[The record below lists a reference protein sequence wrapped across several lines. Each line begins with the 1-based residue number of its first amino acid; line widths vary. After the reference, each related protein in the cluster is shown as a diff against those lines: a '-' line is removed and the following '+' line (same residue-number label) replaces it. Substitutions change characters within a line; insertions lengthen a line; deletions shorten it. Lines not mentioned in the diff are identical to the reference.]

1 MAITKG
7 QGQTIKSLMQEERWG
22 VLMKLLG
29 DHITAINDEEIVGNN
44 EFESLRMLHTNQ
56 GKVKGLEEFFDKL
69 ERGAFDD

>member
-1 MAITKG
+1 
-7 QGQTIKSLMQEERWG
+7 
-22 VLMKLLG
+22 MKLLG